1 MSSIMRW
8 DPFRGLVRM
17 QRDMDRLF
25 SQLFGQPL
33 VRWEREE
40 EEGIRIPTIDLVETE
55 QELVVKAEMPGIDK
69 DKIEVE
75 VLPELLNI
83 SAEMHEEREEKDVTH
98 HRCERVWGRFE
109 RSIPLPAEVVTDQT
123 KATYRDGLLEIH
135 LPKTERAR
143 AQTPRKVKIE

>member
-25 SQLFGQPL
+25 SELFGQPL

>member
-1 MSSIMRW
+1 
-8 DPFRGLVRM
+8 
-17 QRDMDRLF
+17 MDRLF